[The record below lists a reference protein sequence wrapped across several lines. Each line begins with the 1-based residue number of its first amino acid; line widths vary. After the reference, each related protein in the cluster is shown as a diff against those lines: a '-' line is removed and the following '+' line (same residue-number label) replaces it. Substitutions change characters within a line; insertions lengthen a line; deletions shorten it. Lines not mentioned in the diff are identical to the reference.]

1 VAVVLHGRL
10 GNGRSVMKRGPTL
23 NFIRREG
30 NEMSY
35 VAQNP
40 EEYDGKVVGTGQCVA
55 FVQVAS
61 GAPHSS
67 LWKQGKLVKAEAA
80 LAPGTAIATFSAGAY
95 TDSLDG
101 TSHAAVFVRQDIDG
115 ILVWD
120 QWTGQPVHQRW
131 IRFQGNAPG
140 VRPVNNGDLFCVIE

>member
-1 VAVVLHGRL
+1 
-10 GNGRSVMKRGPTL
+10 MP
-23 NFIRREG
+23 
-30 NEMSY
+30 Y
-35 VAQNP
+35 VAQSP

-55 FVQVAS
+55 FVQAAS

-67 LWKQGKLVKAEAA
+67 QWKQGKLVKGEAA
-80 LAPGTAIATFSAGAY
+80 LPAGTAIAAFSAAGAY
-95 TDSLDG
+95 TNSVDG
-101 TSHAAVFVRQDIDG
+101 SSHAAVFVKQDTNG

-140 VRPVNNGDLFCVIE
+140 VKPVNNGDSFCVIE